1 MVRMSAIITPLSQ
14 TQKTVARDVE
24 AMLQLKNGSS
34 DILDKIDLRQAEEF
48 FLHNNFRVSNAD
60 TKTFVLM
67 IPEVTTLAALSD
79 FLGGCA
85 SPCRLLHFRSH
96 FIAFPRHV
104 QFGEYIK
111 GGSRLFPLRLAIT
124 LFAREQAPKPN
135 SSKPGCSGCL
145 LSALSSIRSIAANSR
160 STPKIVQ
167 ICSSRA
173 RQF

>member
-1 MVRMSAIITPLSQ
+1 
-14 TQKTVARDVE
+14 
-24 AMLQLKNGSS
+24 MLQLKNGSS
-34 DILDKIDLRQAEEF
+34 DILDRIDLRQAEEF

-67 IPEVTTLAALSD
+67 IPEVTTLAALRD

-124 LFAREQAPKPN
+124 LFAREQAPSPIAVSQAAPVACSPHCRPFAQSPRIHARRLKLSKFAPLEPDN
-135 SSKPGCSGCL
+135 SDTFVS
-145 LSALSSIRSIAANSR
+145 
-160 STPKIVQ
+160 
-167 ICSSRA
+167 
-173 RQF
+173 